1 MVASTKIIRPMGNI
15 RRAINDTVNYY
26 FSYLK
31 TVNPGLTSSQVE
43 PQWRGS
49 GAIALGLTPNTLV
62 TKEAVKNMMLGWTP
76 DRTKELYHVE
86 LEPNEDSPPIGQQDE
101 DKDDRCKHVPAID
114 VCLSVEKSVSV
125 FWRMSPP
132 SIRQVVIDCIQKA
145 AERFIENLET
155 EGFLVRRGK
164 NGVEKQRA
172 KLAISSF
179 LHSMSRENEPQLH
192 LHLLIMAIAQSSV
205 DGEWS
210 KVDTRGLL
218 KMVPKLAALFNNDL
232 FANLHK
238 ELGLTAYRPSSRKA
252 EWAMKMIEEVK
263 LTDRSENYLNR
274 LKAIA
279 QEKSPWF
286 ELTGVPQDLCRE
298 FSTRRKQIEK
308 EVEIGDSHSSSWAS
322 RQAANLKTRQD
333 KEDSV
338 TQEEALA
345 IENDWKAVA
354 DEFGFTQE
362 KALSL
367 TGQTIEFSLQD
378 ELDAAVQKGLA
389 KITDSLSTFDRLTLL
404 QHVSEELLHLPIES
418 KLIQDRVTV
427 ELHQSPDIVQLTN
440 DQSPLYTTRELAAL
454 ENQMLA
460 DASVLHA
467 RPGPKIDD
475 LTVGTVL
482 LSRPDLIPEQKHAVI
497 ERSKAEGSIG
507 IMTGIAGAGKTYAAG
522 ALAEAHRMGGY
533 EPMCLAVGADIARR
547 LGEKI
552 HAPSYTFSQ
561 LEYHFCKTIGEKI
574 GDVLDHVRKATVEA
588 ITGFDMTSHSSKPK
602 IDSKTVIYVDETSM
616 VGTRQMAFLTSLAV
630 STGCSLIFLGDR
642 KQKAAIEAGDP
653 FEHLC
658 RNYGSSHLEVSFRQK
673 HQEDKDLA
681 TMVREGEIDKAIED
695 LVSRDRLKVY
705 ETREQASQALVKEWF
720 NDGNGLD
727 PSKSLILTYTN
738 EEADFINKQCQRARL
753 DNNLLVPKSTTIGNT
768 KFYINDYIS
777 FRENMR
783 DLGVL
788 NGATGKISDISI
800 LRQTI
805 TVELDRPEEKQ
816 YFFDSPKTLVTI
828 KMQDLHAG
836 NIALGYAA
844 TTSRKQGATS
854 EFAYTLLGG
863 RQASQEDTYVL
874 ISRAK
879 EATKLFIDASHA
891 GEEFETIAK
900 AIKRTEKKH
909 LAHDIDQ
916 RHEISLK
923 LDL

>member
-1 MVASTKIIRPMGNI
+1 MGNI
-15 RRAINDTVNYY
+15 LRAISDTVNYY

-31 TVNPGLTSSQVE
+31 TVNPGLTLSQVK
-43 PQWRGS
+43 PKWRGS
-49 GAIALGLTPNTLV
+49 GAIALGLTSETPV
-62 TKEAVKNMMLGWTP
+62 TKADVRSLMSGWTP
-76 DRTKELYHVE
+76 DRTTELYHVD
-86 LEPNEDSPPIGQQDE
+86 LEPVEDSPPICQETE

-114 VCLSVEKSVSV
+114 VCLSVEKSVSIY
-125 FWRMSPP
+125 WMMSPP
-132 SIRQVVIDCIQKA
+132 SIRQVIIDCIQKA
-145 AERFIENLET
+145 ADRFIENLET

-164 NGVEKQRA
+164 NGVEKHQA

-192 LHLLIMAIAQSSV
+192 LHLLIMAIAQSSI

-218 KMVPKLAALFNNDL
+218 KMIPKLASLFNNDL
-232 FANLHK
+232 VAYLHEK
-238 ELGLTAYRPSSRKA
+238 LGLTTYRPPSRKA
-252 EWAMKMIEEVK
+252 EWAMKMIEEIK

-279 QEKSPWF
+279 QEKAPWF
-286 ELTGVPQDLCRE
+286 EINGVPQDLCRE
-298 FSTRRKQIEK
+298 VSTRRKQIEAET
-308 EVEIGDSHSSSWAS
+308 EVGDSHSSSWAA
-322 RQAANLKTRQD
+322 RQAANLRTRAD

-338 TQEEALA
+338 TQEEAMA
-345 IENDWKAVA
+345 IESDWKAIA
-354 DEFGFTQE
+354 HEFGFTQE
-362 KALSL
+362 KALAL

-427 ELHQSPDIVQLTN
+427 ELNQSPGIVQLTN
-440 DQSPLYTTRELAAL
+440 DQSPLYTTRELAEL
-454 ENQMLA
+454 EKQMLA
-460 DASVLHA
+460 DASILNA

-475 LTVGTVL
+475 LTIGKVL
-482 LSRPDLIPEQKHAVI
+482 QARPDLIPEQKQAVI
-497 ERSKAEGSIG
+497 ELLKTEGSLSIL
-507 IMTGIAGAGKTYAAG
+507 TGVAGAGKTYAMSAVSE
-522 ALAEAHRMGGY
+522 ALRMEGY
-533 EPMCLAVGADIARR
+533 KPICLAVGADIARR
-547 LGEKI
+547 LGEQLD
-552 HAPSYTFSQ
+552 APSYTFSQ
-561 LEYHFCKTIGEKI
+561 LEFHYNKTTGQKIGEAF
-574 GDVLDHVRKATVEA
+574 DHVRKATVEA
-588 ITGFDMTSHSSKPK
+588 FTGFDMTSHSNKPI
-602 IDSKTVIYVDETSM
+602 IDSKTVIPVDETSM
-616 VGTRQMAFLTSLAV
+616 VGTKQMSFLISLV
-630 STGCSLIFLGDR
+630 VEYGCSIIFLGDT
-642 KQKAAIEAGDP
+642 KQKAAIEAGNP
-653 FEHLC
+653 FEHLA
-658 RNYGSSHLEVSFRQK
+658 RKYGSSHLDVSFRQK

-681 TMVREGEIDKAIED
+681 TMVREGEIDKAIHD

-705 ETREQASQALVKEWF
+705 ETRDQASQALVKEWF
-720 NDGNGLD
+720 NDGNGVA

-768 KFYINDYIS
+768 SFYINDYIS

-788 NGATGKISDISI
+788 NGTTGKIFDISI

-805 TVELDRPEEKQ
+805 TIELNRPKEKQ

-836 NIALGYAA
+836 NISLGYAA

-874 ISRAK
+874 VSRAK

-900 AIKRTEKKH
+900 AIKRSEKKE
-909 LAHDIDQ
+909 LAHDVDQ